1 MKILFIFLMTPALL
15 FGQTVH
21 IKDEKIV
28 YGGKEN
34 IAGVRGSEIFSRM
47 QKLLPAIVSIYKADE
62 PSANSIK
69 AKGEL
74 KLKTPYH
81 LVRTVTY
88 SIKLNAMEN
97 GYEYLI
103 DSVFFIE
110 KERGVKTII
119 ESSEEVLKKM
129 SGSGKVVS
137 DTEKLLNETDMRFQQ
152 VLDALKYSI
161 YKNRFPSCFSQ
172 TK

>member
-1 MKILFIFLMTPALL
+1 MKILFIFLMIPALL

-28 YGGKEN
+28 YEGKEN
-34 IAGVRGSEIFSRM
+34 IGGVTASEIFIRM
-47 QKLLPAIVSIYKADE
+47 QKILPAIVSNYKADE
-62 PSANSIK
+62 ASANSIK
-69 AKGEL
+69 AKGKL

-88 SIKLNAMEN
+88 FIKLNAMEN

-161 YKNRFPSCFSQ
+161 YKNRFSSCCFHA
-172 TK
+172 K